1 MRILLADDQSRVRF
15 ALRVLL
21 HQQPGVEVVAEA
33 VDGTDLIDKAEV
45 THPDLVLL
53 DWELPGMMPDQTL
66 AELRCRCPQS
76 RVVVLSGR
84 PEACS
89 EALAVGV
96 DQFVSKAHP
105 PERLLE
111 AIEAMGCQGPQTQS
125 REERAS
131 GVQSGTGHRC

>member
-21 HQQPGVEVVAEA
+21 HQQPGMEVVAEA
-33 VDGTDLIDKAEV
+33 VDGMDLLDKAEV

-53 DWELPGMMPDQTL
+53 DWELPGMAQNQIMT
-66 AELRCRCPQS
+66 ELRCRCPQS

-84 PEACS
+84 PEACG

-111 AIEAMGCQGPQTQS
+111 AIEAMECQESPDQA
-125 REERAS
+125 REEVATE
-131 GVQSGTGHRC
+131 VQSGTDRRH